1 MTPNIFI
8 DQTHCAEDFFSH
20 ALAYILNLFPR
31 MGQAFADRIAVL
43 AGKKP
48 RYFGEFHACEFV
60 GHEFLQGHKASKPDL
75 RLVCS
80 ARTIY
85 FENKLESPLSVAQ
98 MQRHAELIRND
109 SKNHLLFVSNISH
122 RNPEL
127 RSISRYIHPTGKD
140 HYLWV
145 DLLPAL
151 ESHDRKASLA
161 ARIVADFREALKLSG
176 MVGRTIKGA
185 KGSLYTPGSEARHL
199 ALSQLSQELRGL
211 GFTVVSK
218 PVREQTLRVY
228 PSHHGEYPLLN
239 PRFSATATWLDS
251 KLDFECLVFTVLSRP
266 KAPHLDRRLAHFT
279 SHRDCVYVSY
289 TFEHA
294 SGYTCHGFF
303 VLSVIFLSEL
313 GTSYIDFPSLAKPL
327 KRVLSFLTE
336 SPIEKGRPSKRSLPV
351 A

>member
-1 MTPNIFI
+1 MTPNIFV

-48 RYFGEFHACEFV
+48 AYFGEFRACEFV
-60 GHEFLQGHKASKPDL
+60 GQEFQPGHKASKPDL

-85 FENKLESPLSVAQ
+85 FENKLESPLSVVQ
-98 MQRHAELIRND
+98 MQRHAALIRSD
-109 SKNHLLFVSNISH
+109 SKSHLLFVSNISH
-122 RNPEL
+122 RKPEL

-140 HYLWV
+140 HYLWL

-151 ESHDRKASLA
+151 ESHNRKASLA
-161 ARIVADFREALKLSG
+161 ARIVADFREALKLNG

-185 KGSLYTPGSEARHL
+185 KGSLYTQGSEASHL
-199 ALSQLSQELRGL
+199 ALRQLSQELRGL
-211 GFTVVSK
+211 GFTVVRK
-218 PVREQTLRVY
+218 PVHERTLRVY

-239 PRFSATATWLDS
+239 PWFSATATWLDS
-251 KLDFECLVFTVLSRP
+251 KLDFECLVFAVLSRP
-266 KAPHLDRRLAHFT
+266 RESYLDRRLAHFT
-279 SHRDCVYVSY
+279 SHRDCVYISD

-294 SGYTCHGFF
+294 KGYAYHGFF
-303 VLSVIFLSEL
+303 VLPVTFLSAKGER
-313 GTSYIDFPSLAKPL
+313 GTSYIDFQSLAKPL
-327 KRVLSFLTE
+327 KRVLRSLTE
-336 SPIEKGRPSKRSLPV
+336 SPKPG